1 MHYSELNWMS
11 SSIQQARRDTS
22 SLSSNLVSK
31 PGSQITMNT
40 NNLMPPQ
47 ANIFHQ
53 PSRTSQQVPKKKV
66 EKEVSLGISGGP
78 KKLISDLKV
87 KFENRLSAEGSL
99 VKHLSLF
106 NPSKT
111 SISKIFS
118 NPHPKVE
125 SIIPRVAFEEQDADM
140 DQCEYQL
147 AVAPAPLPVDK
158 SDQPS
163 KLVKSFHSGASLKL
177 TNSQDLQASQSK
189 VRNMGFKRK
198 SKSVTTGI
206 LKNKDPA
213 ARSVSIKSKKSV
225 KFSSKKTIF
234 KYKQPE

>member
-1 MHYSELNWMS
+1 MS
-11 SSIQQARRDTS
+11 SSIQQARRDTG
-22 SLSSNLVSK
+22 SLSSNPVSK
-31 PGSQITMNT
+31 PGSQITMNMH
-40 NNLMPPQ
+40 NLMPPQ

-53 PSRTSQQVPKKKV
+53 QHRSGPQGSKNQA
-66 EKEVSLGISGGP
+66 KEVSLGISGGP
-78 KKLISDLKV
+78 KKLISDLKE
-87 KFENRLSAEGSL
+87 KFKSRQAGGSSL
-99 VKHLSLF
+99 TKQTSLLKQTSLF

-125 SIIPRVAFEEQDADM
+125 SIIPKISFEQQDQDM

-147 AVAPAPLPVDK
+147 SGARH
-158 SDQPS
+158 SDRPDLPS
-163 KLVKSFHSGASLKL
+163 KNIKSFHSGASMKQ
-177 TNSQDLQASQSK
+177 TNSQDILTGQPK
-189 VRNMGFKRK
+189 LRNTGFKKK
-198 SKSVTTGI
+198 SKSVTVGI